1 MRPLSALWAF
11 GLLGSLARGKNTYD
25 TRFDAT
31 TWDDERW
38 RLRTASLDQGHYQ
51 SRMSLANGYL
61 GINLA
66 AVGPFFEVDTPVDGD
81 DIEGWPL
88 FNRRQSF
95 ATIAGFY
102 DYQPTT
108 NGSNFPWL
116 YQYGG
121 ESVISGIPHW
131 AGLLL
136 KVGDDV
142 LDARVS
148 ASQISNFSSTLD
160 MKVGVLTWNFT
171 WTPEHAK
178 GIDVEYTMFVHK
190 KYVNRAAVQLRAKS
204 SEDLDV
210 TVIDVLD
217 GDCAVRS
224 TPTEQYFNE
233 KQPVIYSAV
242 NPRGI
247 SNVTAYVYS
256 TLSGTDEC
264 HWNRRWNFKDESI
277 IGGNESSIAQAMTMS
292 LRAELPGTVTKYIG
306 AASNDAFDDPQGVAR
321 DASCSGAQTGFDD
334 LLSTHSEEWRAILT
348 EESVDDYRYPNGTIP
363 NDPNIVDLQITAIT
377 NPFQLLQNTNS
388 SNAIKAAGNNTKLD
402 VNSISVC
409 GLYSDC
415 YAGMIFWDAD
425 VWMSPGLV
433 VSHPHAAKQIARYRV
448 EKYPQAQANIETAY
462 QSSQNETKF
471 SKHGAVYP
479 WTSGRFGNCTAT
491 GPCFDYEYHI
501 NGDIGLELYNYLAV
515 TGDTEFFSEQLFPIY
530 DSVAEFYS
538 NLVSY
543 NESDR
548 RYFLRNATDPDEFA
562 NHVDDPGYTDT
573 LIKTHLDTANDLRQR
588 MGMVQIDA
596 WNNISYIMEIPV
608 DQNADIIKEYETM
621 NNTISVKQADVILV
635 DDFLDY
641 PNPYTN
647 NDLDY
652 YAGKQSPDGP
662 AMTYGVFSVVANRFS
677 PSGCSSY
684 TYDLYG
690 TQPYIR
696 GPWYQFSEQII
707 DNYNENGGT
716 HPAYP
721 FLTGVGGAH
730 RVAIFGYLG
739 LRLMLDSVNID
750 PSLPPQIPYLNY
762 RTIYWQGWPLNA
774 TSNQTHTT
782 LTRLPTPLENAN
794 MTFVDHPIPVT
805 IGLAT
810 NSTKSPHL
818 LHPNTTLTLPNRQIG
833 DQKTLP
839 GNLAQCRPIIYTS
852 QPYQKGQ
859 FPLSAI
865 DGAVSTKWSPQSSNV
880 LASIVVSLP
889 WEETGFVPVSGLKFD
904 WAQAPPRMWKVEF
917 SNSSTVFRTGNSS
930 SLSSSSSSAA
940 KGTGR
945 KGDDDSEA
953 VVLVAQS
960 GAEGVQISDPYDPST
975 AAEIRLYSS
984 NTTNVTLEG
993 TAVVWSGK
1001 FAVLTIEGNQGLV
1014 DGSGSGASVA
1024 EWGII
1029 GPEGRDV
1036 VTGR

>member
-11 GLLGSLARGKNTYD
+11 GLLGSLAQGKNVYD
-25 TRFDAT
+25 TRFDGT
-31 TWDDERW
+31 TWDDDNW
-38 RLRTASLDQGHYQ
+38 RLRTTSLDQGHYQ

-178 GIDVEYTMFVHK
+178 QIDVEYAMFVHK
-190 KYVNRAAVQLRAKS
+190 KYVNQAAVQLRAKS
-204 SEDLDV
+204 SADLDV
-210 TVIDVLD
+210 T
-217 GDCAVRS
+217 
-224 TPTEQYFNE
+224 
-233 KQPVIYSAV
+233 PVIYSAV
-242 NPRGI
+242 NPSGI

-264 HWNRRWNFKDESI
+264 HWNKRWNFKDESI
-277 IGGNESSIAQAMTMS
+277 IGGNESSIAEAMTMS
-292 LRAELPGTVTKYIG
+292 LRAGLPGTVTKYIG

-334 LLSTHSEEWRAILT
+334 LLSTHSKEWRAILT
-348 EESVDDYRYPNGTIP
+348 KESVDDYRYPNGTIP

-377 NPFQLLQNTNS
+377 NPFQLLQNTVS

-471 SKHGAVYP
+471 SKNGAVYP

-543 NESDR
+543 NESDG
-548 RYFLRNATDPDEFA
+548 RYFLRNATDPDEYA

-596 WNNISYIMEIPV
+596 WNNISSLMEIPV

-662 AMTYGVFSVVANRFS
+662 AMTYGVFSVVANRF
-677 PSGCSSY
+677 
-684 TYDLYG
+684 T
-690 TQPYIR
+690 
-696 GPWYQFSEQII
+696 
-707 DNYNENGGT
+707 
-716 HPAYP
+716 YP

-750 PSLPPQIPYLNY
+750 PSLPPQIPSLNY

-794 MTFVDHPIPVT
+794 TTFADHPIPVT

-818 LHPNTTLTLPNRQIG
+818 LHPNTTLTLPNRPIG
-833 DQKTLP
+833 LQKTLP
-839 GNLAQCRPIIYTS
+839 GNLAQCRPVIHTS

-865 DGAVSTKWSPQSSNV
+865 DGAVSTKWSPQYSNV
-880 LASIVVSLP
+880 SASITVSLP

-904 WAQAPPRMWKVEF
+904 WAQAPPREWKVEF
-917 SNSSTVFRTGNSS
+917 SNSSTVFSAGN
-930 SLSSSSSSAA
+930 SSSSSSSSPSAA
-940 KGTGR
+940 KGTDR
-945 KGDDDSEA
+945 KGDDDGEG

-960 GAEGVQISDPYDPST
+960 GAEGVQVSNPYDPST
-975 AAEIRLYSS
+975 AAEIRPYSS

-1001 FAVLTIEGNQGLV
+1001 FAVLTIEGNQALV

>member
-1 MRPLSALWAF
+1 MRSLSALWAL
-11 GLLGSLARGKNTYD
+11 GLLGSLAQGKNVCD
-25 TRFDAT
+25 TRFDGT
-31 TWDDERW
+31 TWDDDNW
-38 RLRTASLDQGHYQ
+38 RLRTTTLDQGHYQ

-121 ESVISGIPHW
+121 ESAISGIPHW

-160 MKVGVLTWNFT
+160 MKIGVLTWNFT
-171 WTPEHAK
+171 WTPEHAS

-190 KYVNRAAVQLRAKS
+190 MYVNQAAVQLRATS
-204 SEDLDV
+204 SDDVDV
-210 TVIDVLD
+210 TVIDVLN

-224 TPTEQYFNE
+224 TPTERYFDE

-242 NPRGI
+242 NPIGI

-264 HWNRRWNFKDESI
+264 HWNKRWNFKDESI

-292 LRAELPGTVTKYIG
+292 LRAGLPGTATKYVG
-306 AASNDAFDDPQGVAR
+306 AASNDAFDDPQQVAR

-334 LLSTHSEEWRAILT
+334 LLASHSQEWRATLT

-363 NDPNIVDLQITAIT
+363 SDQNIVDLQITAVT
-377 NPFQLLQNTNS
+377 NPFQLLQNTVS
-388 SNAIKAAGNNTKLD
+388 SNAIQAAGNNTKLD

-425 VWMSPGLV
+425 VWMAPGLV

-471 SKHGAVYP
+471 SKNGAVYP

-501 NGDIGLELYNYLAV
+501 NGDIGLELYNYLVV
-515 TGDTEFFSEQLFPIY
+515 TGDTKFFSEQLFPIY

-543 NESDR
+543 NESDG
-548 RYFLRNATDPDEFA
+548 RYFLRNATDPDEYA
-562 NHVDDPGYTDT
+562 NHVDAPGYTEV
-573 LIKTHLDTANDLRQR
+573 LIKTQLDTANDLRGR
-588 MGMVQIDA
+588 LGMVQFDA
-596 WNNISYIMEIPV
+596 WSNISSIMEIPV

-621 NNTISVKQADVILV
+621 NNTISVKQADVVLV

-696 GPWYQFSEQII
+696 GPWYQFSEQLI

-782 LTRLPTPLENAN
+782 LTRLPTPLRPQPPPN
-794 MTFVDHPIPVT
+794 
-805 IGLAT
+805 L
-810 NSTKSPHL
+810 PHL
-818 LHPNTTLTLPNRQIG
+818 NPHQI
-833 DQKTLP
+833 
-839 GNLAQCRPIIYTS
+839 
-852 QPYQKGQ
+852 
-859 FPLSAI
+859 
-865 DGAVSTKWSPQSSNV
+865 
-880 LASIVVSLP
+880 
-889 WEETGFVPVSGLKFD
+889 
-904 WAQAPPRMWKVEF
+904 PR
-917 SNSSTVFRTGNSS
+917 
-930 SLSSSSSSAA
+930 
-940 KGTGR
+940 
-945 KGDDDSEA
+945 
-953 VVLVAQS
+953 
-960 GAEGVQISDPYDPST
+960 
-975 AAEIRLYSS
+975 
-984 NTTNVTLEG
+984 
-993 TAVVWSGK
+993 
-1001 FAVLTIEGNQGLV
+1001 
-1014 DGSGSGASVA
+1014 GSGVLERIMAPSRPALLDRALEEFLREVA
-1024 EWGII
+1024 ESQTHW
-1029 GPEGRDV
+1029 EAASRV
-1036 VTGR
+1036 REA

>member
-108 NGSNFPWL
+108 NGTNFPWL

-363 NDPNIVDLQITAIT
+363 NDPNIVDLQITTIT
-377 NPFQLLQNTNS
+377 NPFQLLQNTVS

-548 RYFLRNATDPDEFA
+548 RYFLRNATDPDEYA

-596 WNNISYIMEIPV
+596 WNNISYLMEIPV

-696 GPWYQFSEQII
+696 GPWYQFSEQLI

-810 NSTKSPHL
+810 NSTNSPHL

-839 GNLAQCRPIIYTS
+839 GNLAQCRPVIHTS

-880 LASIVVSLP
+880 SASITVALP

>member
-11 GLLGSLARGKNTYD
+11 GLLGLLAQGKNVYD
-25 TRFDAT
+25 TRFDGT
-31 TWDDERW
+31 TWDDDNW
-38 RLRTASLDQGHYQ
+38 RLRTTTLDQGHYQ

-136 KVGDDV
+136 KVGDNV
-142 LDARVS
+142 LDARVP

-171 WTPEHAK
+171 WIPEHAP

-190 KYVNRAAVQLRAKS
+190 KYVNQAAVQLRATS

-210 TVIDVLD
+210 TVIDVLN
-217 GDCAVRS
+217 GDCA
-224 TPTEQYFNE
+224 
-233 KQPVIYSAV
+233 
-242 NPRGI
+242 
-247 SNVTAYVYS
+247 
-256 TLSGTDEC
+256 
-264 HWNRRWNFKDESI
+264 
-277 IGGNESSIAQAMTMS
+277 
-292 LRAELPGTVTKYIG
+292 
-306 AASNDAFDDPQGVAR
+306 
-321 DASCSGAQTGFDD
+321 
-334 LLSTHSEEWRAILT
+334 RAILT

-377 NPFQLLQNTNS
+377 NPFQLLQNTVS

-425 VWMSPGLV
+425 VWMAPGLV
-433 VSHPHAAKQIARYRV
+433 VSHPHAAKQIAQYRV

-471 SKHGAVYP
+471 SNNGAVYP

-515 TGDTEFFSEQLFPIY
+515 TGDTDFFSEQLFPIY

-543 NESDR
+543 NESDG
-548 RYFLRNATDPDEFA
+548 RYFLRNATDPDEYA
-562 NHVDDPGYTDT
+562 NHVDAPGYTEV
-573 LIKTHLDTANDLRQR
+573 LIKTHLDTANDLRVR
-588 MGMVQIDA
+588 LGMVQVDA
-596 WNNISYIMEIPV
+596 WSNISSIMEIPV

-621 NNTISVKQADVILV
+621 NNTISVKQADVVLV
-635 DDFLDY
+635 DDFLDFA
-641 PNPYTN
+641 NPYTN

-696 GPWYQFSEQII
+696 GPWYQFSEQLI

-782 LTRLPTPLENAN
+782 LTRLPTALENAN
-794 MTFVDHPIPVT
+794 TTFADHPIPIT
-805 IGLAT
+805 IGLTT
-810 NSTKSPHL
+810 NSTHPPYL
-818 LHPNTTLTLPNRQIG
+818 LHPNASLTLPNRQIG
-833 DQKTLP
+833 SQKTLP
-839 GNLAQCRPIIYTS
+839 GNLAQCRPVIHTS

-865 DGAVSTKWSPQSSNV
+865 DGAVSTKWSPQFSNV
-880 LASIVVSLP
+880 SASITVALP
-889 WEETGFVPVSGLKFD
+889 WSEKGFVPISEIRFD
-904 WAQAPPRMWKVEF
+904 WAQAPPRMWRVEF
-917 SNSSTVFRTGNSS
+917 ANSSTALTTGNSS
-930 SLSSSSSSAA
+930 SAAEETA
-940 KGTGR
+940 KG
-945 KGDDDSEA
+945 KEDDDGEEG

-960 GAEGVQISDPYDPST
+960 GADGVQISDPYDAST
-975 AAEIRLYSS
+975 AAEIRPYRS

-1001 FAVLTIEGNQGLV
+1001 FAMLTIEGNQGLV
-1014 DGSGSGASVA
+1014 DGDGSGSGASVA

-1029 GPEGRDV
+1029 GPGGRDV

>member
-160 MKVGVLTWNFT
+160 MKVGVLTWKFT

-190 KYVNRAAVQLRAKS
+190 KYVNQAAVQLRAKS
-204 SEDLDV
+204 SADLDV
-210 TVIDVLD
+210 TVIDVLN

-224 TPTEQYFNE
+224 TPTEQYFDE
-233 KQPVIYSAV
+233 RQPVIYSAV

-292 LRAELPGTVTKYIG
+292 LRAELPGTVTKFIG

-363 NDPNIVDLQITAIT
+363 DDPNIVDLQITAIT
-377 NPFQLLQNTNS
+377 NPFQLLQNTVS

-501 NGDIGLELYNYLAV
+501 NGDIGLELYNFLAV
-515 TGDTEFFSEQLFPIY
+515 TGDTEFFSEQFFPIY
-530 DSVAEFYS
+530 DSVAKFYS

-543 NESDR
+543 NESDG
-548 RYFLRNATDPDEFA
+548 RYFLRNATDPDEYA

-596 WNNISYIMEIPV
+596 WNNISSLMEIPV

-696 GPWYQFSEQII
+696 GPWYQFSEQLI

-794 MTFVDHPIPVT
+794 VTFVDHPIPVT

-818 LHPNTTLTLPNRQIG
+818 LHPNTTLTFPNRQIG

>member
-377 NPFQLLQNTNS
+377 NPFQLLQNTVS

-501 NGDIGLELYNYLAV
+501 NGDIGLELYNFLAV
-515 TGDTEFFSEQLFPIY
+515 TGDTEFFSEQFFPIY

-543 NESDR
+543 NESDG
-548 RYFLRNATDPDEFA
+548 RYFLRNATDPDEYA

-596 WNNISYIMEIPV
+596 WNNISSLMEIPV

-696 GPWYQFSEQII
+696 GPWYQFSEQLI

-794 MTFVDHPIPVT
+794 VTFVDHPIPVT

>member
-1 MRPLSALWAF
+1 MRPLSAWWAF
-11 GLLGSLARGKNTYD
+11 GLLGSLAQGKNVYD
-25 TRFDAT
+25 TRFDGT
-31 TWDDERW
+31 TWDDDNW
-38 RLRTASLDQGHYQ
+38 RLRTTSLDQGHYQ

-142 LDARVS
+142 LDARVP

-171 WTPEHAK
+171 WTPEHAS

-190 KYVNRAAVQLRAKS
+190 KYVNQAAVQLRATS

-210 TVIDVLD
+210 TVIDVLN

-224 TPTEQYFNE
+224 TPTEQYFDE

-256 TLSGTDEC
+256 TLSGTDKC
-264 HWNRRWNFKDESI
+264 HWNKRWEFKDESI

-292 LRAELPGTVTKYIG
+292 LSAGLSGAVTKYVG
-306 AASNDAFDDPQGVAR
+306 AASNDAFDDPQQVAR
-321 DASCSGAQTGFDD
+321 DASCSGVQTGFDD
-334 LLSTHSEEWRAILT
+334 LLASHSKEWTAILT
-348 EESVDDYRYPNGTIP
+348 KESVDDYRYPNGTIP
-363 NDPNIVDLQITAIT
+363 NDPNIVDLQIAAIT
-377 NPFQLLQNTNS
+377 NPFQLLQNTVS
-388 SNAIKAAGNNTKLD
+388 SNAIKATGNNTKLD
-402 VNSISVC
+402 VNSVSVC

-425 VWMSPGLV
+425 VWMAPGLV
-433 VSHPHAAKQIARYRV
+433 VSHPHAAKQIAQYRV

-471 SKHGAVYP
+471 SKNGAVYP

-543 NESDR
+543 NESDG
-548 RYFLRNATDPDEFA
+548 RYFLRNATDPDEYA
-562 NHVDDPGYTDT
+562 NHVDAPGYTEV
-573 LIKTHLDTANDLRQR
+573 LIKTHLDTANYLRGR
-588 MGMVQIDA
+588 LGMVQVDA
-596 WNNISYIMEIPV
+596 WSNISSIMEIPV
-608 DQNADIIKEYETM
+608 DQNADIVKEYETM
-621 NNTISVKQADVILV
+621 NNTISVKQADVVLV

-696 GPWYQFSEQII
+696 GPWYQFSEQLI

-739 LRLMLDSVNID
+739 LRLMLDSFNID

-794 MTFVDHPIPVT
+794 MTFAGQPIPIT
-805 IGLAT
+805 IGLTT
-810 NSTKSPHL
+810 NSTKSPYL
-818 LHPNTTLTLPNRQIG
+818 LHSNSTLSLPNRQIG
-833 DQKTLP
+833 LQKALP
-839 GNLAQCRPIIYTS
+839 GNLAQCRPVIHTS

-880 LASIVVSLP
+880 SASITVGLP
-889 WEETGFVPVSGLKFD
+889 WSEKGFVPISGLRFD
-904 WAQAPPRMWKVEF
+904 WAQAPPRGWKVEF
-917 SNSSTVFRTGNSS
+917 SNSSSALTIGNSS
-930 SLSSSSSSAA
+930 SLAA
-940 KGTGR
+940 NEGMGR
-945 KGDDDSEA
+945 KEDDEEEEE

-960 GAEGVQISDPYDPST
+960 GAEGVQISDPYDAST
-975 AAEIRLYSS
+975 AAEIRPYRS

-1001 FAVLTIEGNQGLV
+1001 FATLTIEGNQGLV
-1014 DGSGSGASVA
+1014 DGDGSGSGASVA

-1029 GPEGRDV
+1029 GPDGQDV